1 MIGQKIKN
9 YSSYGSSQGSKLP
22 EKLPFFVDKG
32 NVSDQRRIM
41 VVKKVV
47 VLGLVFEL
55 EVVEGKHSQARQSY
69 RNKTKLVP
77 LNSSLP

>member
-1 MIGQKIKN
+1 M
-9 YSSYGSSQGSKLP
+9 P
-22 EKLPFFVDKG
+22 VFVDKG

-47 VLGLVFEL
+47 VFGLVFEL
-55 EVVEGKHSQARQSY
+55 EVVEGKNTKARQSH

-77 LNSSLP
+77 LNSSLH